1 MYCLLIGYLILRST
15 FLPWFLGA
23 LMIVAGL
30 GWLTFSYEPLA
41 DHLSPY
47 VQVVGTGAESLLMLW
62 LLIMG
67 VNADRWR
74 EQAARD
80 L

>member
-1 MYCLLIGYLILRST
+1 
-15 FLPWFLGA
+15 
-23 LMIVAGL
+23 MIVAGL

-47 VQVVGTGAESLLMLW
+47 VQVVGIGAESLLMLW